1 MQVRMVKVMLDSTQI
16 SILVVIVLILVL
28 SMAHI
33 RVTKTKLDVQWWLVV
48 ALILSE
54 VVF

>member
-1 MQVRMVKVMLDSTQI
+1 MLDSTQI
-16 SILVVIVLILVL
+16 SILTVIVLILVL
-28 SMAHI
+28 SMVHI
-33 RVTKTKLDVQWWLVV
+33 RVKKSKLGVYWWLVV